1 MNEQMSSSDLDPR
14 LAGLLAYLIPP
25 ITGIVFLLVEKKN
38 EVVRWHAAQSTV
50 FGIAWIIAWVV
61 ITVFGTVLS
70 TVVPILGAIVAAL
83 VWLVLVVGAFVL
95 WLVCLIK
102 GYSGEKWR
110 MPMLAQFADRVVRTG
125 ETTA

>member
-1 MNEQMSSSDLDPR
+1 MSSSDLDPR

-25 ITGIVFLLVEKKN
+25 ITGIVFLLAEKKN

-50 FGIAWIIAWVV
+50 FGIAWIVAWVV

-70 TVVPILGAIVAAL
+70 AAVPILGAIVAAFI
-83 VWLVLVVGAFVL
+83 WLVLVVGAFIL

-110 MPMLAQFADRVVRTG
+110 MPMLAQFADRVVGTS